1 MSWYFVEV
9 PFTSMFI
16 ILFIQELIL
25 YIQELVLRE
34 ASLFMGQE
42 WANFFRRAFRSGRKF
57 LEGCFVVGEK
67 FWVAKLAKRAISRY
81 SMWANRPNS

>member
-1 MSWYFVEV
+1 MKTV
-9 PFTSMFI
+9 
-16 ILFIQELIL
+16 
-25 YIQELVLRE
+25 RE
-34 ASLFMGQE
+34 ASLFMGQGGRQPAE